1 MKRSYYIASS
11 GRMQRHQNTL
21 YLRPFADETEA
32 MSGADL
38 EDAASHGG
46 CLLED
51 LEEEDALDLE
61 GWDES
66 PYSPR
71 PTLAK
76 RPIPVN
82 DIEAIYLF
90 GECDF
95 NSRFFNFLGKNRI
108 PLHFFNYYGFYTG
121 SFWPRQEV
129 VSGFTTVQQ
138 VLLYADNGRRVD
150 LARQLVDGAAWNILK
165 TLRYYSNDSR
175 GRDLGAWIATIE
187 ANRALL
193 ASAKDVPSVMGI
205 EGTTRA
211 TYYQAWEQIFSP
223 SWAEFQKRVKR
234 PPDNPVNALVSFVNS
249 LCYTLCLSEIYR
261 TALNPTIS
269 VLHQPGH
276 RRFSLALDVSEIFKP
291 AIVDRLIFKL
301 INNGEIAPKH
311 FDKALNFC
319 HLNKAGRDIV
329 IKAWEERLRDTFEH
343 RTLKRRV
350 SYRHLVRLECYKLQ
364 KHMIG
369 ISTYEPFK
377 CWW

>member
-1 MKRSYYIASS
+1 MKRPYYIFSA

-21 YLRPFADETEA
+21 YLRPFADEDEELAGHDLHDAEA
-32 MSGADL
+32 L
-38 EDAASHGG
+38 CG
-46 CLLED
+46 CALED
-51 LEEEDALDLE
+51 LQDDDTLTEIHFDD
-61 GWDES
+61 G

-95 NSRFFNFLGKNRI
+95 NTKFFNFLGKNRV
-108 PLHFFNYYGFYTG
+108 PLHFFNYFGFYTG

-129 VSGFTTVQQ
+129 ISGYTTVQQ
-138 VLLYADNGRRVD
+138 VLLYADARRRVD
-150 LARQLVDGAAWNILK
+150 LARLLVEGAAFNILK
-165 TLRYYSNDSR
+165 TLRYYNAASR
-175 GRDLGAWIATIE
+175 GRDLSAWIDTIE
-187 ANRALL
+187 SNRALL
-193 ASAKDVPSVMGI
+193 PAATDVPTVMGI

-211 TYYQAWEQIFSP
+211 TYYQAWTQIFSP
-223 SWAEFQKRVKR
+223 AWAEFQKRVKR
-234 PPDNPVNALVSFVNS
+234 PPDNPVNALISFVNS

-269 VLHQPGH
+269 VLHQPGA
-276 RRFSLALDVSEIFKP
+276 RRFSLALDVAEIFKP
-291 AIVDRLIFKL
+291 ALADRLIFRL

-311 FDKALNFC
+311 FDQALNFC
-319 HLNKAGRDIV
+319 HLNKAGREIV
-329 IKAWEERLRDTFEH
+329 VKAWEERLRDTFEH
-343 RTLKRRV
+343 RALKRRV
-350 SYRHLVRLECYKLQ
+350 SYRQLVRLECYKLQ

-369 ISTYEPFK
+369 ITPYLPFK